1 MDATPSHSGSS
12 VGGSLGKRGLYLG
25 ALALLLMGLPG
36 CQSIQVTSTNV
47 AELRVIDASPDPN
60 VPGLDFYL
68 NNTGLAY
75 NLGFT
80 TISSYIP
87 LAPGSYTISA
97 DAEKSTQPLVSAT
110 ATLTNGN
117 AYSAI
122 VGNQLANLSET
133 VLQDQ
138 TQPAPS
144 GEISLRFLDQASKV
158 GAVDIYLIPTGS
170 TLITTLPFLTDIT
183 FGTNTGYLNIPAN
196 TYTIAMVPTGTV
208 PIATTLTLY
217 TGSQL
222 AYASGAVRTIIMV
235 DQQITTVPGLQV
247 IMAKDVD

>member
-1 MDATPSHSGSS
+1 MNVKQLHPGSRWR
-12 VGGSLGKRGLYLG
+12 LQAIRLG
-25 ALALLLMGLPG
+25 ALALLLGGLPG
-36 CQSIQVTSTNV
+36 CQSIEVTTTNV
-47 AELRVIDASPDPN
+47 SELRVIDASPDPN

-68 NNTGLAY
+68 NNTGLTY
-75 NLGFT
+75 NVGFEYY
-80 TISSYIP
+80 SNYIP

-97 DAEKSTQPLVSAT
+97 TAEKSTQPLVST
-110 ATLTNGN
+110 SATLVNGN
-117 AYSAI
+117 SYSAI

-133 VLQDQ
+133 VIQDQ

-144 GEISLRFLDQASKV
+144 GEISIRFVDQASKV

-170 TLITTLPFLTDIT
+170 TLITTLPLLTDVT

-208 PIATTLTLY
+208 PLATTLTLY
-217 TGSQL
+217 TGSQI
-222 AYASGAVRTIIMV
+222 AYATGAVRTFIMT

-247 IMAKDVD
+247 VLVKDVD